1 MTKHETICNKMM
13 DEKANQTWLGLTL
26 AQALGLGDRWVCSES
41 LVSDTSLTLI
51 TTIFKYT
58 SIIHH

>member
-1 MTKHETICNKMM
+1 M

-51 TTIFKYT
+51 TTIYKYT

>member
-1 MTKHETICNKMM
+1 MTKHETICNKLM
-13 DEKANQTWLGLTL
+13 DEKENQLRLTL
-26 AQALGLGDRWVCSES
+26 AQALGLGDRLVCSES

-51 TTIFKYT
+51 TTIYKYT